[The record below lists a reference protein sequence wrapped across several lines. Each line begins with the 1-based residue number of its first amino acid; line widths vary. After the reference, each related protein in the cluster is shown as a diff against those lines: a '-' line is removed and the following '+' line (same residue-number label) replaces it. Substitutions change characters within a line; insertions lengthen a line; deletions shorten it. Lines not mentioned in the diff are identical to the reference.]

1 MSAVD
6 FGCDICQEFQWG
18 RCGETVEKKGSHSL
32 SSLNNLGKYYRHSEV
47 NNIRTTTLNSVNI
60 PSQVEPVGLDRTD
73 GKRPGGV
80 TFIN

>member
-1 MSAVD
+1 MSALD

-18 RCGETVEKKGSHSL
+18 CCGETVDKNGSHPL
-32 SSLNNLGKYYRHSEV
+32 SSLNSSGKYYRHSEV

-60 PSQVEPVGLDRTD
+60 QVEPVGLDRTD
-73 GKRPGGV
+73 GKRPDRV